1 LVILTYLTTLALF
14 LWSSFKNI
22 GNPAVVQISDVDG
35 YGYLEIVVVCLIL
48 TYIGYLSY
56 YLVRALG
63 HCGRFRRK
71 YSIRFI
77 VIGAFSFFAVVSML
91 GVTVIQDR
99 TRYTTEA
106 TTFFISHAIIYLYF
120 GSLAHFFTP
129 SGTPEPERV
138 EPSETQKKEKPDS
151 HFDKPAVVEEPN
163 SQAPVPDIMK
173 EAEEMN
179 EFPETQFDSI
189 PRGQVNETMDSMFET
204 SNENPYESN
213 NSMKVAEIEDEN
225 F

>member
-1 LVILTYLTTLALF
+1 
-14 LWSSFKNI
+14 
-22 GNPAVVQISDVDG
+22 VQISDVEG
-35 YGYLEIVVVCLIL
+35 YGYLEIVVVCLVL
-48 TYIGYLSY
+48 TYVGYLSY

-63 HCGRFRRK
+63 HCRRFRRK

-77 VIGAFSFFAVVSML
+77 VIGMFSFFAVVSML

-106 TTFFISHAIIYLYF
+106 TTFFISHAIIYVYF

-138 EPSETQKKEKPDS
+138 EPSESQKKEDKQDS
-151 HFDKPAVVEEPN
+151 HFDKPEIQEEPN

-179 EFPETQFDSI
+179 DFPETQFDANPV
-189 PRGQVNETMDSMFET
+189 PRQVNETMESMFET

-213 NSMKVAEIEDEN
+213 NSMKVAEVEDEN